1 MGAQSVYT
9 LYLGVYLRRYLRI
22 CIHTYLCI
30 DSYVYK
36 YESAHKYLGVRSVIG
51 ASNGTQSA
59 TASLPWSLSRTG
71 RDLFVFRKRTLFL
84 FHKRA
89 TWLFNMS
96 LLQKSSMSL
105 SYCFPHLVS
114 LQNRSWSIYLSQK
127 SPIFFLIKEPYGS
140 LICLFYKGAPSPSAT
155 ASVLQC
161 VAVCCSVLQCVAV
174 CLICLFYKGAPSPS
188 ATASSSVLTPQQ
200 VVIYFSCGVATVSR
214 IDQRIRL
221 LCRIS
226 SLLWGS
232 FAKETYN

>member
-89 TWLFNMS
+89 TRLFNMS

-105 SYCFPHLVS
+105 SYRFLSLVS

-140 LICLFYKGAPSPSAT
+140 LICLFYNNMSL
-155 ASVLQC
+155 LQRRSISLSYC
-161 VAVCCSVLQCVAV
+161 
-174 CLICLFYKGAPSPS
+174 F
-188 ATASSSVLTPQQ
+188 
-200 VVIYFSCGVATVSR
+200 
-214 IDQRIRL
+214 L
-221 LCRIS
+221 LCSHSTTGRDLF
-226 SLLWGS
+226 LLWGDYS
-232 FAKETYN
+232 Q